1 MRFFFCLLLGI
12 LEVLIRSGSEHRLGA
27 VLGAGAAALSA
38 GGEARPSGELAVD
51 GASEP
56 VASHGIDERSTRVA
70 PPQEAWARIERVL
83 VPMVPQVLVQVVQP
97 GPPRREHCRQRA
109 TEPVARLDLGEGGGS
124 EIAVGSKGNVGA
136 SLGLVVPIVPQ
147 VLEQTLKPDQP
158 EALASTEQV
167 L

>member
-1 MRFFFCLLLGI
+1 
-12 LEVLIRSGSEHRLGA
+12 
-27 VLGAGAAALSA
+27 
-38 GGEARPSGELAVD
+38 
-51 GASEP
+51 
-56 VASHGIDERSTRVA
+56 
-70 PPQEAWARIERVL
+70 
-83 VPMVPQVLVQVVQP
+83 MVPQVLVQVVQQ

>member
-1 MRFFFCLLLGI
+1 M
-12 LEVLIRSGSEHRLGA
+12 GSKGNGGA
-27 VLGAGAAALSA
+27 SRGLVGGSSIGVAGN
-38 GGEARPSGELAVD
+38 LAVD

>member
-1 MRFFFCLLLGI
+1 
-12 LEVLIRSGSEHRLGA
+12 
-27 VLGAGAAALSA
+27 
-38 GGEARPSGELAVD
+38 
-51 GASEP
+51 
-56 VASHGIDERSTRVA
+56 
-70 PPQEAWARIERVL
+70 
-83 VPMVPQVLVQVVQP
+83 MVPQVLVQVVQQ

-124 EIAVGSKGNVGA
+124 EIAVGSKDNGGA
-136 SLGLVVPIVPQ
+136 SLGRGANCAE